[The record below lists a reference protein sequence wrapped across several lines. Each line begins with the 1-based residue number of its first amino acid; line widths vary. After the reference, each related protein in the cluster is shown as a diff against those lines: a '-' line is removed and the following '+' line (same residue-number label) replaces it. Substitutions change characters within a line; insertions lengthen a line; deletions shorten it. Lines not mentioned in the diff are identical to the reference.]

1 MSSRVSELLEEIR
14 VREDELEDAIK
25 SYETKFL
32 YQIEGAKVKFEDSVK
47 RAHRELK
54 IDLLTWLRHS
64 SLRNTISAP
73 VIYAMI
79 VPFMLLDLIISIYQ
93 LICFSLYRIPKV
105 ERTKYIVIDR
115 HHLGYLNSIEKLNCM
130 YCGYIN
136 GLIAYSREIVAR
148 TEQYWCP
155 IKHAKKVLDSHRRY
169 AKFSNYADPK
179 EHRQHMKK
187 MRELLINTGKK

>member
-1 MSSRVSELLEEIR
+1 MRVSELLEEIR

-25 SYETKFL
+25 SCETKFL

-47 RAHRELK
+47 RTHRELK
-54 IDLLTWLRHS
+54 IDLITWLKYS

-73 VIYAMI
+73 VIYTMI
-79 VPFMLLDLIISIYQ
+79 FPFILLDITILLYQ
-93 LICFSLYRIPKV
+93 MICFPLYRIPKV

-115 HHLGYLNSIEKLNCM
+115 HRLEYLNSIEKLNCM

-136 GLIAYSREIVAR
+136 GLIAYCREIVAR

-169 AKFSNYADPK
+169 PKFSNFGDPK
-179 EHRQHMKK
+179 EYHQHIKK
-187 MRELLINTGKK
+187 MRELLINSN